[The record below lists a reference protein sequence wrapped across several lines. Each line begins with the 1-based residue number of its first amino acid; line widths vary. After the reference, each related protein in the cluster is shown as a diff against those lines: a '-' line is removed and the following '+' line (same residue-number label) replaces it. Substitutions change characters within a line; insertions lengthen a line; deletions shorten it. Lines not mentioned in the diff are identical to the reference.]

1 MSSPYLN
8 QIREIFRKMIS
19 GESGIKHILLADR
32 TGVTLL
38 SQSRNPWES
47 IMDGMGAIISAVFVA
62 SEQQGMS
69 LASGK
74 LGMVTSEFDKHK
86 VFSMSVGDAILSIIT
101 ARNVQMGLIRLLLNK
116 YGKAIEE
123 LLKQRLVAEGKDTE
137 LESALSELGS

>member
-1 MSSPYLN
+1 
-8 QIREIFRKMIS
+8 MIS

-38 SQSRNPWES
+38 SHSRNPWES

-69 LASGK
+69 LSSGK
-74 LGMVTSEFDKHK
+74 LDMVTSEFGKHK
-86 VFSMSVGDAILSIIT
+86 VFSMSVGDTILSIIT

-116 YGKAIEE
+116 YGKAIED
-123 LLKQRLVAEGKDTE
+123 LLKQRLLNEGKDSE
-137 LESALSELGS
+137 LESALSELSS

>member
-1 MSSPYLN
+1 
-8 QIREIFRKMIS
+8 MIS

-38 SQSRNPWES
+38 SHSRNPWES

-69 LASGK
+69 LSSGK
-74 LGMVTSEFDKHK
+74 LDMVTSEFGKHK
-86 VFSMSVGDAILSIIT
+86 VFSMRVGDPILSIIT

-116 YGKAIEE
+116 YGKAIED
-123 LLKQRLVAEGKDTE
+123 LLKQRLLNEGKDSE
-137 LESALSELGS
+137 LESALSELSS